1 MDLKKA
7 LLTHVFP
14 GLKGANLA
22 TLLQVWLGS
31 ALTLGTIAL
40 LDWTFGSPMGL
51 PLIISPF
58 GALAMLALAHP

>member
-1 MDLKKA
+1 M
-7 LLTHVFP
+7 
-14 GLKGANLA
+14 
-22 TLLQVWLGS
+22 LQVWLDS